1 MIVKQL
7 IKELSRFPQDMK
19 VKVLAEYDAGFAW
32 AGDDVDE
39 VAIKQHVLD
48 MTEAVTIISYEKR
61 F

>member
-1 MIVKQL
+1 MTVKQL

-39 VAIKQHVLD
+39 VAIKQCLLD
-48 MTEAVTIISYEKR
+48 MTEAVTIISYEKPL
-61 F
+61 